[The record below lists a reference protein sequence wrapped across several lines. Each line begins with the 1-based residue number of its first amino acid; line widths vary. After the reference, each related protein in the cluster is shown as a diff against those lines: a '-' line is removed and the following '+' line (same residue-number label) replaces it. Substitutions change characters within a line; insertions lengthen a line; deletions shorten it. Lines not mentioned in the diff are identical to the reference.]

1 MMPEPAMLGELVS
14 REWGINKIIQRQGRS
29 FRILKGPE
37 CQADEFEHLQVDKGS
52 HLWI

>member
-37 CQADEFEHLQVDKGS
+37 CQADEFGHLQVDKGS
-52 HLWI
+52 HLRI